1 MFRKLL
7 VCTDLTPASEA
18 LIHCVAVLK
27 NIGTEEVILTHVI
40 HVANTPGL
48 EDVLAQDGKPVL
60 ERQKKRLE
68 EQGMKVT
75 TEMPNGL
82 PAETLAEISEKHD
95 VSAVLI
101 GSQGKGIIQAATLGS
116 VSGKLL
122 HQTKRP
128 LFLARMDLLKEGN
141 SEVICQRMF
150 EKVLFPTDFSET
162 AERALDYLGKIALE
176 TGCPITLMHV
186 VSGKEDDTEARS
198 HEEEALYLLE
208 AKQRRLKTLGAAEVT
223 IDLVHGKPA
232 EEIISRSKNGAF
244 SIVVMGG
251 QGKGFMQELFL
262 GSTANE
268 VARHAGVPLLFV
280 PARS

>member
-1 MFRKLL
+1 MFRKIL

-40 HVANTPGL
+40 QLVITPGL
-48 EDVLAQDGKPVL
+48 EDMLAQDGKPVL
-60 ERQKKRLE
+60 ERQKKTLE
-68 EQGMKVT
+68 EHGVKVT
-75 TEMPNGL
+75 LEMPIGL
-82 PAETLAEISEKHD
+82 PAETLAEIAEKHD
-95 VSAVLI
+95 VSAILI

-122 HQTKRP
+122 HQIKRP

-141 SEVICQRMF
+141 SEVVCQRMF
-150 EKVLFPTDFSET
+150 ENVLFPTDFSET

-186 VSGKEDDTEARS
+186 IAAKEDNPADRA

-223 IDLVHGKPA
+223 IDLVHGNPA
-232 EEIISRSKNGAF
+232 EEIISRSKNGEF

-280 PARS
+280 PALS

>member
-1 MFRKLL
+1 MFSKILA
-7 VCTDLTPASEA
+7 CTDLTPASEA

-27 NIGTEEVILTHVI
+27 NIGTEEVILTHVF
-40 HVANTPGL
+40 HVVPPPGL
-48 EDVLAQDGKPVL
+48 EDLLVQDGKQIL
-60 ERQKKRLE
+60 EQQKKTLVA
-68 EQGMKVT
+68 QGVKVT
-75 TEMPNGL
+75 VEMPVGL
-82 PAETLAEISEKHD
+82 PAEKLAEIAEKHD
-95 VSAVLI
+95 VSAILI

-116 VSGKLL
+116 VSSKLL
-122 HQTKRP
+122 HQARRP
-128 LFLARMDLLKEGN
+128 LFLARMDLLREGN
-141 SEVICQRMF
+141 SEVVCQRMF

-186 VSGKEDDTEARS
+186 IAAKEDDPAVRDR
-198 HEEEALYLLE
+198 EEEALYLLE

-232 EEIISRSKNGAF
+232 EEIISRSKNGEF

-251 QGKGFMQELFL
+251 QGKGFIQEFFL

-280 PARS
+280 PALT

>member
-1 MFRKLL
+1 MFRKIL
-7 VCTDLTPASEA
+7 VCTDLTPGSEA

-27 NIGTEEVILTHVI
+27 SIGTEEVILTHVI

-48 EDVLAQDGKPVL
+48 EDILAQDGKPVL
-60 ERQKKRLE
+60 ERQKKTLE

-82 PAETLAEISEKHD
+82 PAETLAEIAEKHD
-95 VSAVLI
+95 VSAILI

-186 VSGKEDDTEARS
+186 VAGKEDDPTARS